1 MNILDDLKMQYK
13 LGGIANRLI
22 YWNVACFLISF
33 VFPGLFRLFG
43 VEVNILQYVSLSSNP
58 ADLLWKPW
66 SFISYSFFHSDFFHI
81 LFNML
86 VLNFASQLFLTF
98 FTQKQFLGLY
108 LLSAV
113 FAGAVFVGS
122 YLMMNIS
129 APMIGAS
136 AAIMAVLMAVTVYQP
151 LMPVRLLLIGNVKLW
166 HITAVLLI
174 LDLMQLRLENMGGH
188 ISHLAGAFF
197 GFVYMKALQNGT
209 DMSVIVTKIIDF
221 FANGFK
227 RSPSTPF
234 KKVHKNYSKPVKK
247 RTASRIVTKDKTQQ
261 QIDEIL
267 DKISQSGYDSL
278 TKEEKDFLFK
288 SGK

>member
-1 MNILDDLKMQYK
+1 MNILDDLKLQYK

-22 YWNVACFLISF
+22 YWNVACFLISLIF
-33 VFPGLFRLFG
+33 FYQFQKGSFSYPSW
-43 VEVNILQYVSLSSNP
+43 ILLSTSPDDFIYNP
-58 ADLLWKPW
+58 WTFLTYA
-66 SFISYSFFHSDFFHI
+66 FFHDGFWH
-81 LFNML
+81 LVFNMII
-86 VLNFASQLFLTF
+86 LNFSSQLFLTF

-108 LLSAV
+108 ILSAV
-113 FAGAVFVGS
+113 FAGIVFVAT
-122 YLMMNIS
+122 YYFMNII
-129 APMIGAS
+129 APIVGAS
-136 AAIMAVLMAVTVYQP
+136 AAIMAILVAVTTYQP
-151 LMPVRLLLIGNVKLW
+151 LMQIRLLLIGNVKLW

-197 GFVYMKALQNGT
+197 GFVYIQALQKGT
-209 DMSVIVTKIIDF
+209 DMSVMVTKIIDF

-227 RSPSTPF
+227 TSPSTPF
-234 KKVHKNYSKPVKK
+234 KKVHKNYNRPVEK
-247 RTASRIVTKDKTQQ
+247 RTVSRIITKDKTQQ